1 MNVRLN
7 DYNVYKDGIRND
19 ADFINQ
25 AILDCYNSGGGYV
38 YVEGIHMSGSIELLD
53 NVYLYL
59 KEGAKIILSNNL
71 EDFYNINDSRDTSIN
86 RPTWEN
92 CEYNGKPSK
101 YFIYAVNKVNCGI
114 LGEGTINGNQEIFY
128 GNITKWHI
136 EGAFYP
142 RIPLI
147 YFEGCSNIKFEGVTL
162 EKSAFWT
169 VHLVG
174 CNKVLIDG
182 LNINNDLRMVN
193 SDGIDPDH
201 CKDVVIK
208 NCNINASDDCIDFKT
223 TEAFKK
229 YGACENILVDN
240 CNLMSTS
247 AAIKFGT
254 ESVSDFKNININNCI
269 IKGSNRGISLM
280 LRDEG
285 NISDIT
291 FNNIK
296 IETRRFSP
304 INWWGKAEAIALT
317 AVKRKQGVTVG
328 NINNVVFNDISATCE
343 NGILIYGEK
352 HSNIS
357 NIKFNNIMLGIAD
370 ETDWEKK
377 GIDLRPS
384 EYGILD
390 GKTFVI
396 NINNASNIVLNDFDY
411 VVDDDINIEDEII
424 INNSSV
430 DINYVEY

>member
-1 MNVRLN
+1 MDIKLS
-7 DYNVYKDGIRND
+7 DYQVFSDGINND
-19 ADFINQ
+19 ASFINQ
-25 AILDCYNSGGGYV
+25 AILDCYTSGGGNV
-38 YVEGIHMSGSIELLD
+38 YISGIHKSGSIELLD

-59 KEGAKIILSNNL
+59 EKDAKIILSDNL
-71 EDFYNINDSRDTSIN
+71 NDFYNINDLRDSTIN

-101 YFIYAVNKVNCGI
+101 YFIYAVHRKNCGI
-114 LGEGTINGNQEIFY
+114 LGDGIINGNQEIFF

-136 EGAFYP
+136 EGSFYP

-147 YFEGCSNIKFEGVTL
+147 YFEGCKNIKFRDITL

-174 CNKVLIDG
+174 CEEVLIDG
-182 LNINNDLRMVN
+182 IDIDNYLRMVN

-201 CKDVVIK
+201 CKNVLIS
-208 NCNINASDDCIDFKT
+208 NCNIKAADDCIVFKT
-223 TEAFKK
+223 TEAFKN
-229 YGACENILVDN
+229 YGSCENITVTN

-254 ESVSDFKNININNCI
+254 ESVFDFKNINISNCN

-291 FNNIK
+291 FNNIM

-304 INWWGKAEAIALT
+304 IHWWGKAEAIAIT
-317 AVKRKQGVTVG
+317 AVSRKKGVNVG
-328 NINNVVFNDISATCE
+328 KISNVTFNNISSSSE
-343 NGILIYGEK
+343 NGILIYGET
-352 HSNIS
+352 HSNI
-357 NIKFNNIMLGIAD
+357 NNINFNKVTLAIAD
-370 ETDWEKK
+370 ETDWEKV

-384 EYGILD
+384 DYGILD
-390 GKTFVI
+390 GKTFVL
-396 NINNASNIVLNDFDY
+396 NINNANNIIFNNFMY
-411 VVDDDINIEDEII
+411 TVDEDINIENEI
-424 INNSSV
+424 INNNS
-430 DINYVEY
+430 DTIINYSK

>member
-1 MNVRLN
+1 MDIKLS
-7 DYNVYKDGIRND
+7 DYQIFNDGINND
-19 ADFINQ
+19 AKFINQ
-25 AILDCYNSGGGYV
+25 AIIDCYKSGGGYV
-38 YVEGIHMSGSIELLD
+38 YISRIHKSGSIELLD

-59 KEGAKIILSNNL
+59 EKDAKIILSDNL
-71 EDFYNINDSRDTSIN
+71 NDFYNINDFRDSSIN

-101 YFIYAVNKVNCGI
+101 YFIYAVNKNNCGI
-114 LGEGTINGNQEIFY
+114 LGDGVINGNQEIFF
-128 GNITKWHI
+128 GTITKWHI
-136 EGAFYP
+136 EGSFYP
-142 RIPLI
+142 RIPLV
-147 YFEGCSNIKFEGVTL
+147 YFEGCSNIKFKDITL

-174 CNKVLIDG
+174 CENVLIDG
-182 LNINNDLRMVN
+182 IKIDNDLRMVN

-201 CKDVVIK
+201 CKNVLIN
-208 NCNINASDDCIDFKT
+208 NCNIKSADDCIVFKT

-229 YGACENILVDN
+229 YGACENIRVTN

-254 ESVSDFKNININNCI
+254 ESVSDFKNIFISNCN

-304 INWWGKAEAIALT
+304 IHWWGKAESIAIT
-317 AVKRKQGVTVG
+317 AVRRKQGVIVG
-328 NINNVVFNDISATCE
+328 NISNVTFNNITSSSE
-343 NGILIYGEK
+343 NGILIYGES
-352 HSNIS
+352 HSNIN
-357 NIKFNNIMLGIAD
+357 NINFNNVTLGIAD
-370 ETDWEKK
+370 ETDWEKV

-384 EYGILD
+384 DYGILD
-390 GKTFVI
+390 GKTFI
-396 NINNASNIVLNDFDY
+396 LNINNANNIIFNNFMY
-411 VVDDDINIEDEII
+411 VVDEDINIENEIVNNNSDII
-424 INNSSV
+424 INY
-430 DINYVEY
+430 IE